1 MIYLLLL
8 LFISLYSIAKKCTC
22 RTTRCFLHWLLKNIA
37 CIVQY
42 DKNTK
47 IVDSLLCKYAKIQS
61 SISPSVYAFFG
72 CEIPFLML

>member
-1 MIYLLLL
+1 MQDDP
-8 LFISLYSIAKKCTC
+8 LFSTMVI
-22 RTTRCFLHWLLKNIA
+22 KNIA

-47 IVDSLLCKYAKIQS
+47 IVDSLLCKYAKIRS